1 MGRSPW
7 HSSYHKVQFIF
18 HSFLNLKNYI
28 LQNIIT
34 ADLISKHLAGIEYRD
49 KQSSYKGGNL
59 FPKLNVRGGAY
70 SEPWAVRA
78 LMIIDYRSRGPK
90 TTFIFVC
97 PLPFLRLFKEI
108 ECLKGRGHK
117 R

>member
-34 ADLISKHLAGIEYRD
+34 ADLIGKHLAGIEYRD
-49 KQSSYKGGNL
+49 EPSSYKGGNL
-59 FPKLNVRGGAY
+59 FPKFNVGRGAY

-78 LMIIDYRSRGPK
+78 LTIIDYWSRGPK
-90 TTFIFVC
+90 ATLILLM
-97 PLPFLRLFKEI
+97 PISPFLRIFKEI
-108 ECLKGRGHK
+108 VLKG
-117 R
+117 